1 MLTVCCCCC
10 WSLDVVALV
19 FEAYFRFL
27 MYVVDISVLITFPAL
42 VHAIQFGGIGQGIIK
57 FTQARGGSARS
68 VKLKGETFVSKKG

>member
-1 MLTVCCCCC
+1 
-10 WSLDVVALV
+10 
-19 FEAYFRFL
+19 